1 MLDVTWTVTLRLQGP
16 VLTRSSTP
24 WVPGIDAPA
33 ARSGGKLLLPGTLVQ
48 GALRHAWVEVARA
61 APGAFTD
68 PGPSLLGGGV
78 ERNGVIQG
86 GGVPQR
92 GRLRIGDFLA
102 DDRLGGRLTRIEID
116 DELGSVKSGHMKV
129 AEAPYLP
136 GEEAVFE
143 GKVELFAADGKDAD
157 EALFQLRAGLGW
169 IAAYGSEK
177 TVGFGRSLGFDV
189 AEERRDAKA
198 NATVQASGGANA
210 LPLCVTFEEPVCF
223 PSVQPVDYLFEST
236 DEIPGGTLK
245 GALATT
251 LNLLAG
257 LQPGAPVGADVARK
271 LPRWKD
277 LAENLSVVRFTNA
290 FPAPALANGEAP
302 PRPVRPPL
310 SLVKW
315 KDSSKAERRSDA
327 WRAEGPFV
335 LGGQAPAFAADW
347 KDVSD
352 VREAFGWFRLKR
364 ELRVHTA
371 IDSEKGTVAPGKLFA
386 LEMLRPE
393 GATWRGSVVLDGVLE
408 AQRAA
413 VAAQLRDLLESVG
426 LRRVGKTD
434 ARAKVVIP
442 AEDPGDA
449 VRSGALAAD
458 GPFIVTLQTDALL
471 GDGSALA
478 ENAGAAELRA
488 FYEKAWLELSGGSL
502 RLVRFFARQRL
513 LGGKYLWKRFR
524 PGSPYAPWLLTAA
537 GSVFVLEPNGG
548 ARAAREK
555 LVTWRTGGLPIPPG
569 LAGGE
574 PAWKFCP
581 FVPENGWGEIAV
593 NLATHDEQDA
603 TREEEFREIGFLPVW
618 KAADRPAGGA
628 A

>member
-24 WVPGIDAPA
+24 WLPGIDAPA
-33 ARSGGKLLLPGTLVQ
+33 ARSGDKLLLPGTLVQ
-48 GALRHAWVEVARA
+48 GALRHAWAEVARA
-61 APGAFTD
+61 APGAFAD

-78 ERNGVIQG
+78 ERDGVIQQ

-102 DDRLGGRLTRIEID
+102 DDRSGGRLTRIEID
-116 DELGSVKSGHMKV
+116 DELGSVRSGHLRV
-129 AEAPYLP
+129 AEAPFLP
-136 GEEAVFE
+136 GEEAVFV

-189 AEERRDAKA
+189 AEERKVVAA
-198 NATVQASGGANA
+198 ELSVPTGGGAKA
-210 LPLCVTFEEPVCF
+210 LPLCLTFDEPVCF
-223 PSVQPVDYLFEST
+223 PAVQPVDNLFEST

-257 LQPGAPVGADVARK
+257 LPPGAPVGANVAQK

-277 LAENLSVVRFTNA
+277 LAVSLSVVRFTNA
-290 FPAPALANGEAP
+290 FSAPARAVGSAP

-315 KDSSKAERRSDA
+315 RDATQAERLSDA

-335 LGGQAPAFAADW
+335 LGGQAPAFAPDW
-347 KDVSD
+347 KDDSGVG
-352 VREAFGWFRLKR
+352 EAFGWSRPKR

-371 IDSEKGTVAPGKLFA
+371 IDAKTGTVAEGQLFA

-393 GATWRGSVVLDGVLE
+393 GTTWRGSVVLDGVP
-408 AQRAA
+408 ADQRSA
-413 VAAQLRDLLESVG
+413 VAAQLRDLLETVG

-442 AEDPGDA
+442 ATDPGDA
-449 VRSGALAAD
+449 INSGSPAEG

-471 GDGSALA
+471 GDPTALP
-478 ENAGAAELRA
+478 ESAGAAELRA
-488 FYEKAWLELSGGSL
+488 FYEAAWKQLSGGSL

-524 PGSPYAPWLLTAA
+524 PGTPYAPWLLTAA
-537 GSVFVLEPNGG
+537 GSVFVLEASGD
-548 ARAAREK
+548 AKAARKK
-555 LVTWRTGGLPIPPG
+555 LDAWRAGGLPVPPG

-574 PAWKFCP
+574 PAWKTCP

-593 NLATHDEQDA
+593 NLSTHEERDA
-603 TREEEFREIGFLPVW
+603 TRDASFLDVGFPAVW
-618 KAADRPAGGA
+618 KAAGGPVGGA